1 MKAEERKELA
11 TNDLAAGIERFVK
24 GVKEGPSKNAVMWTT
39 LAIAGVALV
48 VIMFYTWVFFSRQS
62 KVLDSERWDKLEEL
76 NAANAW
82 SVKEDDF
89 DKFAKEKDNAG
100 TPQAR
105 LARFELARYEI
116 QKTRELAS
124 PLGRKEAL
132 ESVKKARDL
141 YKQLIDESNDVP
153 PLAQEAIM
161 GAAKGSEALG
171 DMDQAK
177 TYYERLFKEYP
188 QSVLGKQAD
197 EQLKRL
203 NKDGQDV
210 DALKT
215 LFEKKGL

>member
-1 MKAEERKELA
+1 
-11 TNDLAAGIERFVK
+11 
-24 GVKEGPSKNAVMWTT
+24 

-48 VIMFYTWVFFSRQS
+48 AIMFYTWTYFSRQS
-62 KVLDSERWDKLEEL
+62 KVLDSERWDKLDDL

-89 DKFAKEKDNAG
+89 DKFAKEKENAG
-100 TPQAR
+100 TAQAR
-105 LARFELARYEI
+105 LARFELARYGM

-124 PLGRKEAL
+124 SLGRKEAI

-161 GAAKGSEALG
+161 GTAKGSEALG
-171 DMDQAK
+171 EVDQAK
-177 TYYERLFKEYP
+177 TYYEKLVKEYP
-188 QSVLGKQAD
+188 QSVFGKDAAK
-197 EQLKRL
+197 QLERL